1 MLAEDTDR
9 GGTSMIRPA
18 PARRPYRVRRWIL
31 GAALVLVLVVG
42 VLAGDRYSSA
52 PVGPRECTA
61 EVRPVAFGDPGDDR
75 AVPTVPAPPDT
86 IAGLVQVGGV
96 VNDASCLNEVS
107 VHGVVR
113 PGSEDDVVQ
122 AVAYARHNDLAV
134 SVSGTRHAMG
144 GQASYPGGLLL
155 DMRGLD
161 AVTVDAEAG
170 TVRVG
175 AGATWRSVLET
186 LHAEGRAVAAMPSID
201 ILSVGGTVSV
211 NAHGVDFRRGSIAG
225 TVRSLRLVAADG
237 TVRHIDRESDP
248 DLFGA
253 VIGGYGLF
261 GVITEVELETV
272 QNTMYQLEQ
281 RVIPSADLATTYLE
295 DVVPDEDV
303 RLMYAHLSTA
313 PSSFLSEVILY
324 TYRDT
329 GGTPGAVVE
338 PIPPLKDTQD
348 SRVGRLALNLARHG
362 GVFQEARWAAQK
374 HVLPSFQPCARSR
387 NAALRDA
394 EACLVARTQAKYNG
408 LGLINHKLPDRTD
421 VLHEYFVEPHR
432 LGEFLAA
439 AAPVLRDHDA
449 VLLSASVRV
458 VHRDEVLLSYAQGDR
473 LSVVLYLSQDLSDA
487 GNTDMAGLTRRLVRL
502 ALEHEGTFY
511 LPYQP
516 HYTREQ
522 VAQAYPTLD
531 EFFTLKRHHDPEER
545 FRNALYTRF
554 S

>member
-1 MLAEDTDR
+1 MA
-9 GGTSMIRPA
+9 RPA
-18 PARRPYRVRRWIL
+18 PARRAQRARRWVL
-31 GAALVLVLVVG
+31 GATLALVLAVG
-42 VLAGDRYSSA
+42 LAAGDRYSSA
-52 PVGPRECTA
+52 PAGPRECTA
-61 EVRPVAFGDPGDDR
+61 EVRPVAFGTTGTARAMPPSPHTAPGL
-75 AVPTVPAPPDT
+75 TQ
-86 IAGLVQVGGV
+86 IGGV
-96 VNDASCLNEVS
+96 VNDASCLNEVP
-107 VHGVVR
+107 VHGVAR

-122 AVAYARHNDLAV
+122 AVAYARENDLAV

-186 LHAEGRAVAAMPSID
+186 LHAEGRAVTAMPSID

-211 NAHGVDFRRGSIAG
+211 NAHGVDFRRGSLAG
-225 TVRSLRLVAADG
+225 TVRSLRLVTADG
-237 TVRHIDRESDP
+237 TVRDIDRASDP
-248 DLFGA
+248 ELFGA

-272 QNTMYQLEQ
+272 QDSMYQLEQ
-281 RVIPSADLATTYLE
+281 RVIPSGDLARTYLE
-295 DVVPDEDV
+295 EVVPDENA

-313 PSSFLSEVILY
+313 PSSFLSEAILY
-324 TYRDT
+324 TYSDT
-329 GGTPGAVVE
+329 GGTPGNVAE
-338 PIPPLKDTQD
+338 PIPLLKDTQD

-374 HVLPSFQPCARSR
+374 HVLPSFQPCTRSR

-394 EACLVARTQAKYNG
+394 EACLVARTQATYNG
-408 LGLINHKLPDRTD
+408 LGLLNHKLPDRTD
-421 VLHEYFVEPHR
+421 VLHEYFVEPDR
-432 LGEFLAA
+432 LGEFLEA
-439 AAPVLRDHDA
+439 AAPVLLDHDA
-449 VLLSASVRV
+449 ELLSASVRV
-458 VHRDEVLLSYAQGDR
+458 VHRDEVLLSYAPGDR

-487 GNTDMAGLTRRLVRL
+487 GNADMAGLTRRLVTL
-502 ALEHEGTFY
+502 TLEHGGTFY

-522 VAQAYPTLD
+522 VEQAYPTLD
-531 EFFTLKRHHDPEER
+531 EFFALKRQHDPEEL
-545 FRNALYTRF
+545 FRNAFYTRF

>member
-1 MLAEDTDR
+1 MT
-9 GGTSMIRPA
+9 RPA
-18 PARRPYRVRRWIL
+18 PARRAYRVRRWIL

-61 EVRPVAFGDPGDDR
+61 EVRSVAFGAPGEDR
-75 AVPTVPAPPDT
+75 VGPTVLAPPDAT
-86 IAGLVQVGGV
+86 PGLVQAGGV

-113 PGSEDDVVQ
+113 PGSEDDVVR
-122 AVAYARHNDLAV
+122 AVAYARQNDLAV

-144 GQASYPGGLLL
+144 GQASYPGGLVL

-225 TVRSLRLVAADG
+225 TVRSLRLVSADG
-237 TVRHIDRESDP
+237 TVRDVDRASDP
-248 DLFGA
+248 GLFAA

-272 QNTMYQLEQ
+272 RDTVYRLEQ
-281 RVIPSADLATTYLE
+281 RVIPSADLARTYLE
-295 DVVPDEDV
+295 EVVPDEDA

-313 PSSFLSEVILY
+313 PSSFLSEAILY
-324 TYRDT
+324 TYSDA
-329 GGTPGAVVE
+329 GGPGSVAE
-338 PIPPLKDTQD
+338 PIPLLKDTQN
-348 SRVGRLALNLARHG
+348 SRVGRFALNLARHG
-362 GVFQEARWAAQK
+362 GLFQEARWAAQK
-374 HVLPSFQPCARSR
+374 HVLPSFQPCATSR
-387 NAALRDA
+387 NAALHDA
-394 EACLVARTQAKYNG
+394 EACMVARTQATYNG
-408 LGLINHKLPDRTD
+408 LGLLNHKLPDRTD
-421 VLHEYFVEPHR
+421 VLHEYFVEPDR
-432 LGEFLAA
+432 LGEFLEA

-458 VHRDEVLLSYAQGDR
+458 VHRDEVLLSYAQGTR

-502 ALEHEGTFY
+502 AQEHGGTFY

-531 EFFTLKRHHDPEER
+531 EFFALKRQHDPEER
-545 FRNALYTRF
+545 FRNAFYTRF

>member
-1 MLAEDTDR
+1 MA
-9 GGTSMIRPA
+9 GPG
-18 PARRPYRVRRWIL
+18 PARRVRRRIQSMRRWAL
-31 GAALVLVLVVG
+31 GAVLVAVLVVG
-42 VLAGDRYSSA
+42 ILAGDRYSSA
-52 PVGPRECTA
+52 PVGPRTCTA
-61 EVRPVAFGDPGDDR
+61 EVRPVSSGATG
-75 AVPTVPAPPDT
+75 AVPTVPAPPD
-86 IAGLVQVGGV
+86 AVADLRGVEQVGGV
-96 VNDASCLNEVS
+96 VNDASCLNEVP

-113 PGSEDDVVQ
+113 PGSEEDVVR

-144 GQASYPGGLLL
+144 GQASYPGGLVL

-161 AVTVDAEAG
+161 TVTVDAEAG

-186 LHAEGRAVAAMPSID
+186 LHAQGRAVAAMPSID

-225 TVRSLRLVAADG
+225 TVRSLRLVSADG
-237 TVRHIDRESDP
+237 TVRDVDRASDP
-248 DLFGA
+248 ALFSA

-261 GVITEVELETV
+261 GVITEVELETERDTV
-272 QNTMYQLEQ
+272 YRLEQ
-281 RVIPSADLATTYLE
+281 RVIPSRDLARTYLE
-295 DVVPDEDV
+295 EVTPDEDA

-313 PSSFLSEVILY
+313 PSSFLSEAILY
-324 TYRDT
+324 TYSDVR
-329 GGTPGAVVE
+329 TPGSVAE
-338 PIPPLKDTQD
+338 PIPLLKDTQN
-348 SRVGRLALNLARHG
+348 SRVGRFALNLARHG
-362 GVFQEARWAAQK
+362 GFFQEARWVAQK
-374 HVLPSFQPCARSR
+374 HVLPSFQPCATSR

-394 EACLVARTQAKYNG
+394 EACMVARTQATYNG
-408 LGLINHKLPDRTD
+408 LGLLNHKLPDRTD
-421 VLHEYFVEPHR
+421 VLHEYFVEPDR
-432 LGEFLAA
+432 LSEFLEA

-449 VLLSASVRV
+449 ELLSASVRV
-458 VHRDEVLLSYAQGDR
+458 VHRDEALLSYAQGTR

-487 GNTDMAGLTRRLVRL
+487 GNADMAGLTRRLVRL
-502 ALEHEGTFY
+502 ALECDGTFY

-531 EFFTLKRHHDPEER
+531 EFFALKRQHDPEER
-545 FRNALYTRF
+545 FRNAFYARF

>member
-1 MLAEDTDR
+1 MSRSA
-9 GGTSMIRPA
+9 PA
-18 PARRPYRVRRWIL
+18 PWVRGAQRWAL
-31 GAALVLVLVVG
+31 GAALALVLVVG
-42 VLAGDRYSSA
+42 IVAGDRYSSA

-61 EVRPVAFGDPGDDR
+61 EVRPVAFGAMG
-75 AVPTVPAPPDT
+75 TVPAVPVPSGT
-86 IAGLVQVGGV
+86 ALGLVQVGGV

-113 PGSEDDVVQ
+113 PGSEEDVVQ
-122 AVAYARHNDLAV
+122 AVAYARQNDLAV

-155 DMRGLD
+155 DMRGMD

-186 LHAEGRAVAAMPSID
+186 LHPAGRAVAAMPSID

-211 NAHGVDFRRGSIAG
+211 NAHGVDFRRGSLAG
-225 TVRSLRLVAADG
+225 TVRSVRLVAADG
-237 TVRHIDRESDP
+237 TVRDVDRASDP

-272 QNTMYQLEQ
+272 PDTVYRLEQ
-281 RVIPSADLATTYLE
+281 RVIPSADVARTYLE
-295 DVVPDEDV
+295 EVVPDEDA

-313 PSSFLSEVILY
+313 PSSFLSEAILY
-324 TYRDT
+324 TYSAT
-329 GGTPGAVVE
+329 EGTSGGPVE
-338 PIPPLKDTQD
+338 PVPPLKDTQD
-348 SRVGRLALNLARHG
+348 SRMGRLALNLARHG
-362 GVFQEARWAAQK
+362 GFFQEVRWAAQK
-374 HVLPSFQPCARSR
+374 HVLPSFQPCISTR
-387 NAALRDA
+387 NQALRDA
-394 EACLVARTQAKYNG
+394 EACLVARTQATYNG
-408 LGLINHKLPDRTD
+408 LGLLNHKLPDRTD
-421 VLHEYFVEPHR
+421 VLQEYFVEPER
-432 LGEFLAA
+432 LGEFLEA

-449 VLLSASVRV
+449 ELLSASVRV
-458 VHRDEVLLSYAQGDR
+458 VPRDEVLLSYAPRDR

-502 ALEHEGTFY
+502 ALEHDGAFY

-516 HYTREQ
+516 HYTRGQ
-522 VAQAYPTLD
+522 VAHAYPALD
-531 EFFTLKRHHDPEER
+531 EFFALKRHHDPEER
-545 FRNALYTRF
+545 FRNAFYARF

>member
-1 MLAEDTDR
+1 MSGR
-9 GGTSMIRPA
+9 G
-18 PARRPYRVRRWIL
+18 PARRVRRRIQSVRRWAL
-31 GAALVLVLVVG
+31 GTVLVAVLVVG
-42 VLAGDRYSSA
+42 ILAGDRYSSA
-52 PVGPRECTA
+52 PEGPRTCTA
-61 EVRPVAFGDPGDDR
+61 EVRPVSFGASG

-86 IAGLVQVGGV
+86 IPGLRGLKQVGGV
-96 VNDASCLNEVS
+96 VNDASCLNEVP

-122 AVAYARHNDLAV
+122 AVAYARENDLAV

-144 GQASYPGGLLL
+144 GQASYPGGLVL

-186 LHAEGRAVAAMPSID
+186 LHAQGRAVAAMPSID

-211 NAHGVDFRRGSIAG
+211 NAHGVDFRQGSIAG
-225 TVRSLRLVAADG
+225 TIRSLRLVSADG
-237 TVRHIDRESDP
+237 TVRDVDRASDP
-248 DLFGA
+248 ALFSA

-272 QNTMYQLEQ
+272 PDTVYRLEQ
-281 RVIPSADLATTYLE
+281 RVIPSGDLARIYRDE
-295 DVVPDEDV
+295 IVPDEDA

-313 PSSFLSEVILY
+313 PSSFLAEAILY
-324 TYRDT
+324 TYSDASA
-329 GGTPGAVVE
+329 PGSVAE
-338 PIPPLKDTQD
+338 PVPLLKDTQN
-348 SRVGRLALNLARHG
+348 SRVGRFALNLARHG
-362 GVFQEARWAAQK
+362 GFFQEARWVAQK
-374 HVLPSFQPCARSR
+374 HVLPRFQPCATSR

-394 EACLVARTQAKYNG
+394 EACMVARTQATYNG
-408 LGLINHKLPDRTD
+408 LGLLNHKLPDRTD
-421 VLHEYFVEPHR
+421 VLHEYFVEPDR
-432 LGEFLAA
+432 LGEFLEA

-449 VLLSASVRV
+449 ELLSASVRV
-458 VHRDEVLLSYAQGDR
+458 VHRDEVLLSYAQGTR

-487 GNTDMAGLTRRLVRL
+487 GNADMAGLTRRLVRV
-502 ALEHEGTFY
+502 ALEHDASFY

-522 VAQAYPTLD
+522 VAQAYPNLD
-531 EFFTLKRHHDPEER
+531 EFFALKRQHDPEER
-545 FRNALYTRF
+545 FRNAFYTRF